1 MFSVDRERFVEFI
14 GEAVAS
20 LPDEFSSE
28 IANVEFVVEAV
39 ATAADLRR
47 MRIPRGSTLL
57 GLYRGVPLTRRG
69 AGYHMALPDT
79 IAIFQ
84 LPLERMAHDEDDL
97 RARVKRVVQHE
108 VGHYFGISDERLREL
123 GAY

>member
-1 MFSVDRERFVEFI
+1 MFSVDRERFMEFV
-14 GEAVAS
+14 GEAVAA
-20 LPDEFSSE
+20 LPAEFDSE
-28 IANVEFVVEAV
+28 IANVEFVVEDV
-39 ATAADLRR
+39 ATQDDMRR

-69 AGYHMALPDT
+69 ARYHMALPDT

-84 LPLERMAHDEDDL
+84 LPIERMARDEDDL
-97 RARVKRVVQHE
+97 RARVNRVVQHE

-123 GAY
+123 DAY